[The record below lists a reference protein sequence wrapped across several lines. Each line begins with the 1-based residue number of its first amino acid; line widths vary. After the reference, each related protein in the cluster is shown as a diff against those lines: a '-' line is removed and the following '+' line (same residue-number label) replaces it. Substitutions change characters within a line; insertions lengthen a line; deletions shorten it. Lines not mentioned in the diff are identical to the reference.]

1 MATRRK
7 YVFNPTTF
15 MYEIHEEPKSHRI
28 IRTVVFVVVGVGLAW
43 FYFWLYTS
51 VLGLE
56 LPKTVRLKK
65 IHARWES
72 KMDVLNRRIDV
83 YDITLKGIEDRDD
96 DVYRSIYG
104 LDPIPDEIKM
114 AGYGGVNRYGY
125 LDDFGASPYLKSTL
139 KRLDVMTKR
148 SYLQSRSLDEI
159 KEIAVQAGDMIS
171 CIPAVPPFNPAPG
184 SYHLSSPFG
193 YRSDPMSGSHKV
205 HEGQDFAAQKG
216 KEVYATGD
224 GVVEYV
230 KFQFTGYGNEIL
242 INHGFGYQTRYAH
255 LNSVTVG
262 AGMKVRRGQLIG
274 TIGSS
279 GKSTGPHLHY
289 EVILRGNRV
298 NPRNYMDLDMSV
310 EEYQAMVDKREEEN
324 QPSRPTST
332 GEILRRRRAVE

>member
-148 SYLQSRSLDEI
+148 SYLQSRSLD
-159 KEIAVQAGDMIS
+159 AGGRHD
-171 CIPAVPPFNPAPG
+171 FLHTG
-184 SYHLSSPFG
+184 SPS
-193 YRSDPMSGSHKV
+193 
-205 HEGQDFAAQKG
+205 
-216 KEVYATGD
+216 
-224 GVVEYV
+224 
-230 KFQFTGYGNEIL
+230 FQ
-242 INHGFGYQTRYAH
+242 
-255 LNSVTVG
+255 
-262 AGMKVRRGQLIG
+262 
-274 TIGSS
+274 
-279 GKSTGPHLHY
+279 
-289 EVILRGNRV
+289 
-298 NPRNYMDLDMSV
+298 
-310 EEYQAMVDKREEEN
+310 
-324 QPSRPTST
+324 SRPRLIPSL
-332 GEILRRRRAVE
+332 EPLRLPLRPHVGLAQVP